1 MPKAAQKSPDLN
13 IDLLPKST
21 PSGTTGEAVHWA
33 LTVGRY
39 LVIFTEIV
47 ALGAFLVAIW
57 FSKEKNDL
65 KTSIKQKQAEI
76 TVYQTCDT
84 KDETKFCEDRFRKIQ
99 TQINQVVSLESS
111 QIENNKVLSELL
123 SLLPVGIKLD
133 SLSIEK
139 NQLTLSGTLPS
150 ETELQTLIKSIN
162 NSTKITGL
170 DVTSLIRENSLL
182 KFTASASIQRGS
194 FATSGKG
201 EN

>member
-76 TVYQTCDT
+76 TVLQSCDP
-84 KDETKFCEDRFRKIQ
+84 KDKNKFCEDRFRKIQ

-123 SLLPVGIKLD
+123 TILPVGIKLE
-133 SLSIEK
+133 SLAIEK
-139 NQLTLSGTLPS
+139 NQLTFSGTLPS

-170 DVTSLIRENSLL
+170 DVTSLTRENNLL
-182 KFTASASIQRGS
+182 KFTASASIQRSS
-194 FATSGKG
+194 FFTTGG
-201 EN
+201 EGN

>member
-1 MPKAAQKSPDLN
+1 MPKAAQKSTDIN

-39 LVIFTEIV
+39 LVIFTEVV

-76 TVYQTCDT
+76 TVYQTCDS
-84 KDETKFCEDRFRKIQ
+84 KDKTKFCEDRFRKVQ
-99 TQINQVVSLESS
+99 GQINQVVSLENS
-111 QIENNKVLSELL
+111 QVENNKVLSELL
-123 SLLPVGIKLD
+123 TILPVGIKLEG
-133 SLSIEK
+133 LGIEK
-139 NQLTLSGTLPS
+139 NKLNFSGTLPS

-162 NSTKITGL
+162 SSTKITGL
-170 DVTSLIRENSLL
+170 DVTSLTRENNLL
-182 KFTASASIQRGS
+182 KFTASASIQRGV
-194 FATSGKG
+194 FATTESGG
-201 EN
+201 N